1 MNNIFG
7 ICHFAGD
14 GKTFGKHHDFHESF
28 ESDMKKKNDYL
39 DLSYFFWNSF
49 ATHKLT
55 NQTHFVNKMEQCQQM
70 IVDPGMFLVT

>member
-1 MNNIFG
+1 
-7 ICHFAGD
+7 
-14 GKTFGKHHDFHESF
+14 
-28 ESDMKKKNDYL
+28 MKKKKKDYL